1 MESVALILSLESSKY
16 SFKEFH
22 MDQEQTFFD
31 FAAEVGLTKH
41 LGGAGATD
49 ELADLCHID
58 ENSYVLDVGCG
69 SGQTACYLAKTYG
82 CRVVGV
88 DILPKMVE
96 RSRER
101 AQKEKVSDRV
111 EFRVADAQQLPFDDN
126 LFDAVITESVTAF
139 PADKPKAVGEYARVL
154 KPGGYVG
161 LNESTWLKTPV
172 PPEMTTWVAQDVGA
186 TVIPLTEDEWTNLL
200 AGAGLGDIYVRTGS
214 VDVQVETKGI
224 VKRYGYCGMFRIM
237 LRTLRLYMRNPNYR
251 QFLKRLREEGIQ
263 PDNLEEYFGY
273 GIYVGKK

>member
-1 MESVALILSLESSKY
+1 
-16 SFKEFH
+16 

-49 ELADLCHID
+49 ELAELCHINQD
-58 ENSYVLDVGCG
+58 SYVLDVGCG

-88 DILPKMVE
+88 DILAKMVQ
-96 RSRER
+96 RSKER
-101 AQKEKVSDRV
+101 AAKKKIADKV
-111 EFRVADAQQLPFDDN
+111 EFRVADAQELPFEDN

-139 PADKPKAVGEYARVL
+139 PADKPKAVKEYARVT
-154 KPGGYVG
+154 KPGGYIG
-161 LNESTWLKTPV
+161 LNESTWTKTPV
-172 PPEMTTWVAQDVGA
+172 PANMAAWVAQDVGA
-186 TVIPLTEDEWTNLL
+186 TVNPLTKEEWTELL
-200 AGAGLGDIYVRTGS
+200 VNAGLGDIYVRTGS
-214 VDVQVETKGI
+214 VDVQIETKGI
-224 VKRYGYCGMFRIM
+224 VQRYGYSGI
-237 LRTLRLYMRNPNYR
+237 LGTTLRAFRLYLRNPNYR
-251 QFLKRLREEGIQ
+251 QFLKRVREEGVR

>member
-1 MESVALILSLESSKY
+1 
-16 SFKEFH
+16 
-22 MDQEQTFFD
+22 MDQEQTFFE

-58 ENSYVLDVGCG
+58 EDSYVLDVGSG

-101 AQKEKVSDRV
+101 AKRERVSNKV
-111 EFRVADAQQLPFDDN
+111 EFKVADAQELPFDDN

-139 PADKPKAVGEYARVL
+139 PADKPKAVGEYTRVL

-172 PPEMTTWVAQDVGA
+172 PPEMTAWVAQDVGA
-186 TVIPLTEDEWTNLL
+186 TVIPLTQDEWTDLL
-200 AGAGLGDIYVRTGS
+200 VGAGLGDIFVRTGP

-224 VKRYGYCGMFRIM
+224 LKRYGYGGMLRIM

-251 QFLKRLREEGIQ
+251 QFLKRLRAEGLQ
-263 PDNLEEYFGY
+263 PDNMQEYFGY